1 MKFKLKKILS
11 FIFLILGIIMLGLGI
26 FNFNL
31 TKKTNMDNNQNNLEF
46 RIVNFHVDINT
57 PNNIKISFNIVNS
70 ETLLKDQNLKI
81 NFYENSNIVY
91 TYEYSIDELE
101 ALGEIKVETNLEFDY
116 TEITKY
122 EFVIDNTKLDM
133 IPFID

>member
-1 MKFKLKKILS
+1 
-11 FIFLILGIIMLGLGI
+11 MLGLGI

-101 ALGEIKVETNLEFDY
+101 TFAEIKVEANLEFEY
-116 TEITKY
+116 KEITKY
-122 EFVIDNTKLDM
+122 EFVINNTKFNMNPYFD
-133 IPFID
+133 

>member
-122 EFVIDNTKLDM
+122 EFVIDNTKLNL

>member
-31 TKKTNMDNNQNNLEF
+31 TKKTNMDNNQNNLDF

-122 EFVIDNTKLDM
+122 EFVINNTKFYM
-133 IPFID
+133 NPYFN

>member
-1 MKFKLKKILS
+1 MKFNLKKIL
-11 FIFLILGIIMLGLGI
+11 FIIFLILGIIMLGLGI
-26 FNFNL
+26 FNL

-57 PNNIKISFNIVNS
+57 PNNIKISFNIVNG
-70 ETLLKDQNLKI
+70 ETLLKDKNLKL
-81 NFYENSNIVY
+81 NFYENNNIVY

-122 EFVIDNTKLDM
+122 EFVIDNSKFNLNPYFD
-133 IPFID
+133 

>member
-1 MKFKLKKILS
+1 
-11 FIFLILGIIMLGLGI
+11 MLGLGI

>member
-1 MKFKLKKILS
+1 MKFNLKKIL
-11 FIFLILGIIMLGLGI
+11 FIIFLILGIIMLGLGI
-26 FNFNL
+26 FNL

-57 PNNIKISFNIVNS
+57 PNNIKISFNIVNG
-70 ETLLKDQNLKI
+70 ETLLKDKNLKL
-81 NFYENSNIVY
+81 NFYENNNIVY

-122 EFVIDNTKLDM
+122 EFVIDNTKFNMNPYFD
-133 IPFID
+133 